1 MSLSGLFTTQH
12 WVTDHLLVSG
22 WTAWAYGVV
31 SVTLAALAAAVLP
44 GMNPGGHNYSESGW
58 VTAFD
63 RAPPAHAGGS
73 AIASH
78 PVVRLSVRLTDGTVY
93 VGDRAEFSVG
103 PAPEGRE
110 LHLGGEL
117 PSRPPGAARAEPT
130 AGWQRILLRE
140 DQISDIL
147 VQYVPGTAPP
157 ESPRSESRPVRWL
170 RRSVARL
177 LGLPLESTWRELI
190 EAPAAHPAAAMR
202 LLVGEF
208 AALLVTAVIS
218 RLT

>member
-117 PSRPPGAARAEPT
+117 PTAGRRQSGADRRVAANTSPRRSDQRHSGPVRSRYGASGVSQIRVAAGPVAAPQRRKTARPPTGVDMAGAA
-130 AGWQRILLRE
+130 
-140 DQISDIL
+140 
-147 VQYVPGTAPP
+147 
-157 ESPRSESRPVRWL
+157 
-170 RRSVARL
+170 
-177 LGLPLESTWRELI
+177 
-190 EAPAAHPAAAMR
+190 
-202 LLVGEF
+202 
-208 AALLVTAVIS
+208 
-218 RLT
+218 